1 LNSQRIKVAKN
12 HAKISRQQLQVVVTS
27 LVTDV
32 QQTYWDLVLA
42 VNDLAA
48 RQRALEVARHLEK
61 RATELVDR
69 GRLPAL
75 AILQAKAAV
84 LERDIEVLSGENSVE
99 DAQQRLKALLSL
111 QKVAPDAD
119 LTLVPVDLPVLD
131 VAAVSAEEGLKNALA
146 RRPELFQARL
156 DQENRQLVA
165 TLARNQT
172 LPEINFIGSIGLSG
186 LSGTPTDTP
195 FATLTI
201 GGIPVSSFFSTGQS
215 SSSFEGGYDQAL
227 SKMLSGDFISYKVG
241 VTIQVPLGNLSARS
255 DLAKAKLEV
264 EKSKISLQ
272 TLEQKIALEVDR
284 VARGLQNQVKIVTGA
299 RSLRALAERQ
309 LEMAQDG
316 LGLGVSS
323 VTDVLEAQ
331 RNLTLAQRDELRA
344 IIEHNKG
351 LILWEKVTGMV
362 LERFNILL

>member
-1 LNSQRIKVAKN
+1 
-12 HAKISRQQLQVVVTS
+12 VVTS
-27 LVTDV
+27 LVIDV

-42 VNDLAA
+42 ANDLAA
-48 RQRALEVARHLEK
+48 RQRALDVAHHLE
-61 RATELVDR
+61 RRTTELVER

-84 LERDIEVLSGENSVE
+84 LQRDTDVLSGENSVE

-111 QKVAPDAD
+111 QKVSPYAN
-119 LTLVPVDLPVLD
+119 LTLVPVDLPILD

-156 DQENRQLVA
+156 DQENRQSIA

-195 FATLTI
+195 FSALTI
-201 GGIPVSSFFSTGQS
+201 DGIPVSSFFSTGQGT
-215 SSSFEGGYDQAL
+215 SSFEGGYDRAL
-227 SKMLSGDFISYKVG
+227 SKMFSGDFISYKVG
-241 VTIQVPLGNLSARS
+241 LSIQVPLGNLSARS

-284 VARGLQNQVKIVTGA
+284 VARAIQNQGKIITGA
-299 RSLRALAERQ
+299 KSLRALAERQ

-316 LGLGVSS
+316 LGLGVSA

-344 IIEHNKG
+344 IIEYTKG
-351 LILWEKVTGMV
+351 LILWEKVTGTV